1 MKSPGYE
8 IGVVIM
14 RSNSKLLP
22 EKLLHTKSK
31 LWDSLN
37 YMKVI
42 YCHIKSKLT
51 IILTVMKLSQL
62 SLS

>member
-14 RSNSKLLP
+14 RSNSKLLQ

-51 IILTVMKLSQL
+51 IILTEL
-62 SLS
+62 